1 MENIII
7 KLANAHQNQLRDF
20 DVKREIKSVQEY
32 INSLKL
38 RFDDN
43 TVCLVCLR
51 GYYDDFTKKT
61 NTAFI
66 FINQLGKPIKELHG
80 EIRINVESK
89 EVKFAKTT
97 IDFDEK
103 FIGILQHNEGM
114 LVHIDIPTRGLCSD
128 TLFTT
133 NELNVQFTNVR
144 ITYVDEEVIE

>member
-51 GYYDDFTKKT
+51 GYYDDFTKKQILHL
-61 NTAFI
+61 FLLI
-66 FINQLGKPIKELHG
+66 SWENQSKSFMGK
-80 EIRINVESK
+80 
-89 EVKFAKTT
+89 
-97 IDFDEK
+97 
-103 FIGILQHNEGM
+103 
-114 LVHIDIPTRGLCSD
+114 
-128 TLFTT
+128 
-133 NELNVQFTNVR
+133 
-144 ITYVDEEVIE
+144 

>member
-7 KLANAHQNQLRDF
+7 KLANAHRNQLRDF

-61 NTAFI
+61 NIAFV

-80 EIRINVESK
+80 EIRINIESK

-144 ITYVDEEVIE
+144 ITYVDEELPV

>member
-1 MENIII
+1 MMI
-7 KLANAHQNQLRDF
+7 
-20 DVKREIKSVQEY
+20 
-32 INSLKL
+32 SLKKQIL
-38 RFDDN
+38 HLFLLIR
-43 TVCLVCLR
+43 
-51 GYYDDFTKKT
+51 
-61 NTAFI
+61 
-66 FINQLGKPIKELHG
+66 KPIKELHG